1 MKRIFILLILS
12 LTIQYS
18 FGQACGIYRIK
29 YIGKIN
35 SESRKIEKIK
45 LPTIEFL
52 HGLEEENSE
61 NGYIEIKPI
70 ENGIDIQLRSHLTSH
85 LYEKSENLLK
95 LYKTKKENIPIVITV
110 IENGKNKEIR
120 IELTWDNIQIKKIV
134 DNKFGNLFELNLN
147 EINVDINNPE
157 EKYPWDNIITKV
169 AINAIHLSI
178 NNFVNE
184 IKDEN
189 FPSSP
194 GPFNVPFQQKEITKF
209 EIIGYSYSESN
220 PDIYEIEF
228 QPLNMKGSG
237 NRITVRMNIK
247 TKEALKVYMQADG

>member
-18 FGQACGIYRIK
+18 FGQACGIYGIK
-29 YIGKIN
+29 YVGNIE
-35 SESRKIEKIK
+35 SESLKIEKIK

-52 HGLEEENSE
+52 HGLKDEDSENSYME
-61 NGYIEIKPI
+61 IELTDNQINV
-70 ENGIDIQLRSHLTSH
+70 ELRSHLTSH
-85 LYEKSENLLK
+85 LYGKAESLLK
-95 LYKTKKENIPIVITV
+95 FYKTKRESIPLIILVV
-110 IENGKNKEIR
+110 ENGKKREIR
-120 IELTWDNIQIKKIV
+120 KELTWNSIQISKLE
-134 DNKFGNLFELNLN
+134 DDKFGNLFELNLN
-147 EINVDINNPE
+147 EINVDNNNPE
-157 EKYPWDNIITKV
+157 EKYPWDNIVTNA

-178 NNFVNE
+178 NNFIND
-184 IKDEN
+184 IKDGN

-194 GPFNVPFQQKEITKF
+194 GPFNVPFQQNEITKF

-228 QPLNMKGSG
+228 QPVNIKGSG
-237 NRITVRMNIK
+237 NRITVQINIK